1 MWYSVELLETGEIF
15 YQPTTMR
22 LKHGAKGKVL
32 LSNCLL
38 KIAKDIVKENS

>member
-1 MWYSVELLETGEIF
+1 MWYSVELLENNTIF
-15 YQPTTMR
+15 IQPTSMR

-38 KIAKDIVKENS
+38 KTAKDIVKENS